1 VPPTRRQPAV
11 RPFRGKATSV
21 DEPLE
26 FLRSCVYQ
34 QRETVKTLE
43 RLGRNEVHADELISA
58 CEFLSVDWPLHLHDI
73 SDSLATLLRERC
85 KPADNIKSVFA
96 ELEEAQSKVETISA
110 KTTRGLLAQIERM
123 PEKAPTKVLC
133 RQASELITVLR
144 WLSAIESGI
153 ILPLA
158 RVRLRAD
165 DLLELAQQMRAR
177 RGQLED

>member
-1 VPPTRRQPAV
+1 MPPTKRKPAV
-11 RPFRGKATSV
+11 RPFRAKATSV

-43 RLGRNEVHADELISA
+43 GLERNEVHADELISA
-58 CEFLSVDWPLHLHDI
+58 CEFLSVEWPLHLRDI
-73 SDSLATLLRERC
+73 SDSLATLLGKRC
-85 KPADNIKSVFA
+85 KPADNIESVFA
-96 ELEEAQSKVETISA
+96 ELEEAQSKVKSISA

-153 ILPLA
+153 VLPLA
-158 RVRLRAD
+158 RVRLKAE
-165 DLLELAQQMRAR
+165 DLLALTQQMRAR
-177 RGQLED
+177 RGLLED